1 MPFGDSANWQ
11 RETAEDFLHVCASG
25 EVGNFHPDRSR
36 ISQDLPRVARTLYAI
51 GDVGSWRGDDNINSD
66 VDYTVFGTDK
76 EAARLFVEQ
85 YLNPMTLER
94 IAGPRLGTFAQKL
107 KYGRVV
113 VLDIK
118 EDFAVVVTPEG
129 SEAEAKVFET
139 REART

>member
-1 MPFGDSANWQ
+1 M
-11 RETAEDFLHVCASG
+11 
-25 EVGNFHPDRSR
+25 
-36 ISQDLPRVARTLYAI
+36 ARTLYAI

-76 EAARLFVEQ
+76 EVARLFVEQ

-118 EDFAVVVTPEG
+118 EDFDVVVTPEG

-139 REART
+139 RGGKKTAVTLMVAMTPVNPDGSLGAEITSDK